1 MRYLKKKIHKIRIQI
16 KIIIICCLISAVL
29 IFTNLPVFL
38 LNYNKS
44 LKVENNLK
52 FNSLP
57 LHTSNSNIL
66 WNYTTG
72 GDMISISLSSDSN
85 YIVAGGSDNKV
96 YFFDK
101 LSSTPLWAYSTE
113 GNIISVSI
121 SSDGNYIVAGSEDDN
136 IYLFD
141 KSSSTPLWTY
151 TAGDDI
157 SSVTISSDGNYVVAG
172 SEDDN
177 IYLFDKSSSTPLW
190 NYTAGEDISSVTISS
205 DGNYIVAGSYDDKVY
220 LFNKLSSTFLW
231 NYNTGDAISSVA
243 ISSDGN
249 YIVAGSYDD
258 KVYLFDKLS
267 STPLW
272 NYTTGEDISS
282 VAISSDGNYIV
293 TGSQDNKV
301 HLFNKTNSTPLWN
314 YSADNFIKSISISSD
329 GNYIV
334 AGSQDNK
341 VYFFDKSDS
350 TPLWVQSTGGEVGSV
365 SISSDGKYIAGI
377 SDWKVFFIYTY
388 LSNDLILFSNSG
400 NPDKDGSFELR
411 WTPFKG
417 ADNYSLYYNHNFITE
432 INSSITLLESG
443 IITNNYFV
451 RGFTGGNYYFIIVA
465 YNSSGSYLSNNIYIK
480 IRPDIHDF
488 SYQVILLILFFSI
501 ISIVSLSVVYAA
513 KRKPRYYPFESLKMS
528 SSTIME
534 ELLDEM
540 PEIRGYLNSNKSYE
554 KIPQIKEISLTVLSP
569 EELNKIDLIDLTI
582 EEKKLFIKE
591 ILSLDNQERKELID
605 ELLESGNK

>member
-1 MRYLKKKIHKIRIQI
+1 M
-16 KIIIICCLISAVL
+16 
-29 IFTNLPVFL
+29 NLPVFL
-38 LNYNKS
+38 LNFNKS

-52 FNSLP
+52 FNSLS
-57 LHTSNSNIL
+57 LHTSNSYIL

-96 YFFDK
+96 YLFDK
-101 LSSTPLWAYSTE
+101 FSSTPLWVYLTE
-113 GNIISVSI
+113 GNVISVSI
-121 SSDGNYIVAGSEDDN
+121 SFDGNYIVAGSDDDR

-141 KSSSTPLWTY
+141 KSSSTPLWIYNT
-151 TAGDDI
+151 GDGI
-157 SSVTISSDGNYVVAG
+157 SSVAISLDGNYIVAG
-172 SEDDN
+172 SQDN
-177 IYLFDKSSSTPLW
+177 RIYLFDKSSSTPLW
-190 NYTAGEDISSVTISS
+190 NY
-205 DGNYIVAGSYDDKVY
+205 
-220 LFNKLSSTFLW
+220 
-231 NYNTGDAISSVA
+231 NTGDGISSVA

-249 YIVAGSYDD
+249 YIVA
-258 KVYLFDKLS
+258 
-267 STPLW
+267 
-272 NYTTGEDISS
+272 
-282 VAISSDGNYIV
+282 
-293 TGSQDNKV
+293 GSQDNKV

-314 YSADNFIKSISISSD
+314 YSTENFIKSVSISSD

-377 SDWKVFFIYTY
+377 SDWRIFFIYTY
-388 LSNDLILFSNSG
+388 LSNELILFSNSG
-400 NPDKDGSFELR
+400 NPDNDGNFELR

-417 ADNYSLYYNHNFITE
+417 ADNYSLYYYHNFITE

-443 IITNNYFV
+443 ITTNNYFV
-451 RGFTGGNYYFIIVA
+451 HGFTEGNYYFIIVA
-465 YNSSGSYLSNNIYIK
+465 YNSSGSYLSNNIYII
-480 IRPDIHDF
+480 IRPDTHDF
-488 SYQVILLILFFSI
+488 SYQVILLILFFST
-501 ISIVSLSVVYAA
+501 ISLGSLGVIYVA
-513 KRKPRYYPFESLKMS
+513 KRKSRYYPFESFKMS

-554 KIPQIKEISLTVLSP
+554 KISQIKEISLTVLSP

-591 ILSLDNQERKELID
+591 ILSLDNRERKELID